1 MENNKVKCSI
11 EGCGAMIE
19 RADALVPALKTL
31 AAHLKRRVRL
41 EDLDKFAVCPA
52 CARAFVDA
60 AKAGDTLTGQMFHKI
75 GASETFIRR
84 QIEER
89 KAREEAE
96 AERRKQNVLTS
107 SIGRMFNLKVTEE
120 GTNVVNLRAVPTPE
134 ADEKPAAAKAPRK
147 RAPKKEKAAG

>member
-11 EGCGAMIE
+11 EGCGAEVE
-19 RADALVPALKTL
+19 RKDALVPALKTL

-41 EDLDKFAVCPA
+41 EDLDKFVVCPA

-96 AERRKQNVLTS
+96 IQARRRNVLAS
-107 SIGRMFNLKVTEE
+107 PIGQMFNLKVTEE
-120 GTNVVNLRAVPTPE
+120 GTNVVNLHAVPTPVE
-134 ADEKPAAAKAPRK
+134 DKPAAKAPRK

>member
-11 EGCGAMIE
+11 EGCGVMIE

-41 EDLDKFAVCPA
+41 DDLDAFVVCPA

-60 AKAGDTLTGQMFHKI
+60 AKAGGTLTGQMFHKI

-89 KAREEAE
+89 KARAEAE
-96 AERRKQNVLTS
+96 AEARRRNILTS
-107 SIGRMFNLKVTEE
+107 PIGQMFNLKVTET
-120 GTNVVNLRAVPTPE
+120 GTNVVNLHAVPTPE
-134 ADEKPAAAKAPRK
+134 ADEKPAAKAPRK